1 MHTIP
6 RRAAF
11 LIALAGLGLTA
22 GCAALSDINP
32 LDRGSNEP
40 LPPVE
45 GNVIAT
51 SSSSDLQDRLGTAGQ
66 ADATFGESAD
76 FGSDS
81 PPDAALPDDDDV
93 GAADAD

>member
-11 LIALAGLGLTA
+11 LIALAGLGLVS
-22 GCAALSDINP
+22 GCTALSDINP
-32 LDRGSNEP
+32 FDRGSNEP
-40 LPPVE
+40 LPPVQ

-66 ADATFGESAD
+66 ADTTFGESAD
-76 FGSDS
+76 LGDDP

-93 GAADAD
+93 GAVNAN